1 MDASTPLNPPVT
13 ILRLDHR
20 PSRDI
25 RVSTHLLLA
34 ARALGARRAIY
45 TGVHD
50 PGLEESVRKVC
61 VDWGGKFTVEHAS
74 SWRRVMRE
82 WQGKVVHLTMYGLP
96 IRDCLEQI
104 RGDPSEKLLVVG
116 GSKVPGEV
124 YGLADWNVAVTGQP
138 HSEVSAL
145 AVFLHELYEGREL
158 LLASP
163 GARLKVVPMA
173 HGKRV
178 EGAASDL

>member
-1 MDASTPLNPPVT
+1 MDAPPLNPPVT
-13 ILRLDHR
+13 VLRLGHR
-20 PSRDI
+20 PSRDV

-34 ARALGARRAIY
+34 ARALGARRAMY

-50 PGLEESVRKVC
+50 QGLEESVRKVC
-61 VDWGGKFTVEHAS
+61 ADWGGSFTIEHAP
-74 SWRRVMRE
+74 SWRRVMSE
-82 WQGKVVHLTMYGLP
+82 WEGEIVHLTMYGLP
-96 IRDCLEQI
+96 IRDCIEKI
-104 RGDPSEKLLVVG
+104 RCNSSEKLIVVG

-145 AVFLHELYEGREL
+145 AVFLHELYEGKEL
-158 LLASP
+158 ALIHP
-163 GARLKVVPMA
+163 EARLRVVPTA

-178 EGAASDL
+178 EDVSSDL